1 MSKMRVCDLSTK
13 NSAKF
18 CMVDKNGLPYLEN
31 GKLVVYEPA
40 APDAGIVEAYCFF
53 NNYAEDKDIDFKEQ
67 SLIDLLEGGV
77 KSEDAEVA
85 YERGVSKFFG
95 EKFLTKEDG
104 SLVKSLE
111 KLVDELD
118 ALVDQMARTE
128 KRFDKFQDKMEEKME
143 EYGIT
148 ELDEEYEEEYDEDEE
163 YDEEYDE
170 DLDEDYEEDEDLE
183 ESEDDV
189 ER

>member
-1 MSKMRVCDLSTK
+1 MRVCDLSTK

-40 APDAGIVEAYCFF
+40 SPDAGIVEAYCFF
-53 NNYAEDKDIDFKEQ
+53 SNYAEDKDIDFKEQ

-85 YERGVSKFFG
+85 YERGVSKVSG

-118 ALVDQMARTE
+118 ALVDQMAITE

-143 EYGIT
+143 EYGIIT
-148 ELDEEYEEEYDEDEE
+148 EVDEDYEEEYDEDEE